1 MRGGYLIFSVL
12 LLLSSGGYSIYDF
25 MQPPRTS
32 MHGTGGAEFSLL
44 AYVVALGALINLP
57 LALFLFFRRK
67 S

>member
-25 MQPPRTS
+25 MQPPRTVLQ
-32 MHGTGGAEFSLL
+32 GNGGAELSLL
-44 AYVVALGALINLP
+44 AYGVALGAVINLP

-67 S
+67 E